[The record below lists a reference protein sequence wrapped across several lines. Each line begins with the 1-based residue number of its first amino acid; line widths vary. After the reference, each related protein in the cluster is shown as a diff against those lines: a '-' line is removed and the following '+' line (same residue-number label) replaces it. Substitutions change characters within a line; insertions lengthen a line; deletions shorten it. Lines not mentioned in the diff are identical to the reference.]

1 MRWRGSSCPCRD
13 SFHLMRPPQMVRLPP
28 LVLSADR
35 TVPLQ
40 AQRRENA
47 RLLPILNTLGH
58 SDQVGASGQSRA
70 VVSHEIPQLHIGPA
84 EEAA

>member
-1 MRWRGSSCPCRD
+1 VRWRGSSCPCRD
-13 SFHLMRPPQMVRLPP
+13 SFHLMRPPP
-28 LVLSADR
+28 LLSAER